1 MAWSNPFDAMG
12 LGSLFDTLLPDF
24 VLAFTFFTALSYAVL
39 GRRFKQQ
46 RPAAAMSG
54 AIGLALAAGLVW
66 YEDLHGWSIRD
77 LGPIA
82 IGFAVFVLAAV
93 MFQSLRHIGGS
104 IAGAALSLGASLL
117 VGSAL
122 GLHWPGDPRLL
133 TSITVLS
140 LLGGVIAVL
149 LHRGGRARGYSSTS
163 LSAGPGPSRVD
174 ITDLLQDREASLRTA
189 DQLEYL
195 RRESDWLGQ
204 RDDLDERIRRQLQRM
219 LLVQGALTQR
229 LAQLREKSHL
239 ARKGELHRIEAL
251 KKQLAGLPDAAKAK
265 AVKQIRQAW
274 KEADLDTRLERLDRT
289 VAVTEK
295 QIRDLT
301 QQAEQALTRKKYD
314 QVPKL
319 LDKAAKLQKHNT
331 QLMRR
336 IEHTEKRLLK
346 LARSAMSG
354 ANQGDRR

>member
-1 MAWSNPFDAMG
+1 MAWSNPFEAMG

-24 VLAFTFFTALSYAVL
+24 LLAFTFFTALSYAVL

-54 AIGLALAAGLVW
+54 AIGLALAVGLVW
-66 YEDLHGWSIRD
+66 YEHLHGWSIRD
-77 LGPIA
+77 LGHIA

-104 IAGAALSLGASLL
+104 IAGAGLSLGASLL

-133 TSITVLS
+133 TSLTILS

-149 LHRGGRARGYSSTS
+149 MHRGRRSPSSSSTF
-163 LSAGPGPSRVD
+163 LSAGPGASRVD
-174 ITDLLQDREASLRTA
+174 ITDLLQDREASMQTA

-219 LLVQGALTQR
+219 LLVEGALTQR

-239 ARKGELHRIEAL
+239 ARKGDLHRIEAL
-251 KKQLAGLPDAAKAK
+251 KKEMANLPDAAKTR
-265 AVKQIRQAW
+265 AVKQVRQAW

-295 QIRDLT
+295 RVRDLT
-301 QQAEQALTRKKYD
+301 QKAQEAVSRKDYQ

-319 LDKAAKLQKHNT
+319 LEKATKLQKHNS
-331 QLMRR
+331 QLLRR
-336 IEHTEKRLLK
+336 MEHTEKRLLK
-346 LARSAMSG
+346 LARSAMS
-354 ANQGDRR
+354 AARQGDRR